1 MLIYDEKELVHI
13 FFYKF
18 SFLFQGKERPAKTKL
33 MPAKLVMPA
42 KLHAVLVCTKSDSAQ
57 H

>member
-42 KLHAVLVCTKSDSAQ
+42 KLHAVVVCTKSDSAQ